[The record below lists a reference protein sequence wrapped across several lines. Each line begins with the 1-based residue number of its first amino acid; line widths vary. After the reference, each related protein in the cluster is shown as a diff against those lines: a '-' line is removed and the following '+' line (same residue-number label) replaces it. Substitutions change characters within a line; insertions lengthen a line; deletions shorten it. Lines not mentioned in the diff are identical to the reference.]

1 MRRDLVQRYAHLLPW
16 MDFFNTTITLAS
28 TSNVRSSTCR
38 STTTPRL
45 GASKIRA
52 RHAYDF
58 TLLVLRVIIYF
69 NPLKVFIP
77 AGALM
82 ALAGLV
88 KLGYDIIRDNLLERV
103 SRCSAR

>member
-1 MRRDLVQRYAHLLPW
+1 
-16 MDFFNTTITLAS
+16 
-28 TSNVRSSTCR
+28 
-38 STTTPRL
+38 
-45 GASKIRA
+45 
-52 RHAYDF
+52 DF

-88 KLGYDIIRDNLLERV
+88 KLGYDIIRDNLSE
-103 SRCSAR
+103 SAVLALLGALIVWAVGLLADQNARIAVKR